1 MEEVASEEVV
11 VVVWVVSTE
20 VSDAGRVLGLGR
32 VMETRPRIGL
42 TRWKPACLVSVCD
55 VAPTSELVVSTVV
68 VVFWMVG
75 AWMVMRVLPCLP
87 DFSTDDM
94 AKLEA
99 LATFSMA
106 SILETCSV
114 LDVVS
119 TSDLMVSMVVDV
131 FLIAGAWTPMRVLF
145 PVNDPVLDVMAMLE
159 AVSMFDVVSTLD
171 VTADE
176 VWALDSEDASEV
188 EVRTVVDVFRSPGAL
203 TPKRI
208 FFSVV
213 DPSFEVMTA
222 LDVT

>member
-1 MEEVASEEVV
+1 
-11 VVVWVVSTE
+11 
-20 VSDAGRVLGLGR
+20 
-32 VMETRPRIGL
+32 
-42 TRWKPACLVSVCD
+42 
-55 VAPTSELVVSTVV
+55 
-68 VVFWMVG
+68 
-75 AWMVMRVLPCLP
+75 
-87 DFSTDDM
+87 M

-99 LATFSMA
+99 LAIFSMV
-106 SILETCSV
+106 STLETCSV

-119 TSDLMVSMVVDV
+119 TSDLTVSMVVVV